1 MKKILK
7 IYLPL
12 AIVIA
17 LLFLFLQPNPYFRN
31 ALIYTTA
38 GIDDYNI
45 FDNRDVETGAKQSWK
60 ISESYNKY
68 HYTTEDSALHAQ
80 YKSIAFLVI
89 KDTCIL
95 HESYWDH
102 YSEKSQSS
110 SFSMAKSIVS
120 LLVGIAI
127 DEGLIESVN
136 DPVSKYISEFK
147 DKKYQISIRDLL
159 TMSSGLEWDENYFNP
174 FSVTTKAYYGKDL
187 NKLVLKSKSIE
198 KPANQFK
205 YITANPQL
213 LSIIL
218 KKVTGKSISEYASEK
233 LWKPLGA
240 ENIATWSLDSEN
252 GDEKAFCC
260 FNSNARDFAKLG
272 QLILNKGDW
281 KGKQI
286 ISEGYLQESLSP
298 ALYLKDHNN
307 TPVDFYGYQWWI
319 AKYKNL
325 TIYYARGILGQYI
338 VSIPEKNMV
347 IVRLGHKRDK
357 EKLNHHPVDLFKY
370 VDLALEI
377 EKN

>member
-1 MKKILK
+1 M
-7 IYLPL
+7 PL